1 MKVLDLGCTRGHVF
15 EGWFASE
22 EEFRAQRERGLIE
35 CPVCG
40 DQAIEKRLSAP
51 YVQTRRADEPRERRR
66 PGGADGGAL
75 PPEQQT
81 RLLQVLRALVQDSED
96 VGERFAA
103 EARAIHHGE
112 VEARSIRG
120 VTTPD
125 EAAAL
130 IEEGVPVLP
139 LPDSPLLKGPLQ

>member
-1 MKVLDLGCTRGHVF
+1 MKVLDLGCSRGHVF

-22 EEFRAQRERGLIE
+22 DEFRAQRERGFIE

-40 DQAIEKRLSAP
+40 DQEIEKRLSAP
-51 YVQTRRADEPRERRR
+51 YVKTRQTDNVSEQTQASE
-66 PGGADGGAL
+66 AL
-75 PPEQQT
+75 PAAQQA
-81 RLLQVLRALVQDSED
+81 RLLQALRALVHDSED

-103 EARAIHHGE
+103 EVRAIHHGE
-112 VEARSIRG
+112 VEPRNIRG
-120 VTTPD
+120 VAAPH

-130 IEEGVPVLP
+130 IDEGIPILP